1 MRSLIKI
8 PQYSCYNAYERL
20 DTLFLQHDTLGQKK
34 RLLVMNVIY
43 LIVIKLW
50 QPINVWQTIV

>member
-34 RLLVMNVIY
+34 TFTCYDCYISY
-43 LIVIKLW
+43 SY
-50 QPINVWQTIV
+50 